1 MCMSKKL
8 KRKGKNIGRSKGMRN
23 IGTRFYLEAG
33 YFWGET
39 PSLLSIEIFSYMVG
53 ILDILHIKI
62 YKFVFSFGL
71 QIR

>member
-1 MCMSKKL
+1 
-8 KRKGKNIGRSKGMRN
+8 MRN